1 MSSTTHHH
9 IPLETADWDL
19 EIKAKNS
26 LFDLQLKEVWHYR
39 DLMWLFVKRDFIAQ
53 FKQTILGPAWHVIQP
68 ILTTL
73 MFLLVFGKIAKIP
86 TDGIAP
92 AAFYLAGLT
101 IWNYFSACLT
111 STSSTFTANASIFGK
126 VYFPRI
132 VIPLSVVLSNMVK
145 LAIQFM
151 LLVVVIIYYHF
162 NGYPIHLT
170 FNLLFIPLII
180 LLMAGISLGVGIIIS
195 SVTTKYRDFAVLL
208 GFAVQLLM
216 YATPVI
222 YPLSYLKGK
231 SYKWLIDLNPISSV
245 VESFKYVIF
254 GKGLVEPYS
263 ILYSII
269 FMICSL
275 FFGYLIFNRVEKS
288 FMDTV

>member
-1 MSSTTHHH
+1 M
-9 IPLETADWDL
+9 IPETKAEESWDL

-26 LFDLQLKEVWHYR
+26 LFDLKLDEVWHYR

-53 FKQTILGPAWHVIQP
+53 FKQTVLGPAWHVIQP

-111 STSSTFTANASIFGK
+111 ATSSTFTANAGIFGK

-132 VIPLSVVLSNMVK
+132 VIPISVVLSNMVK
-145 LAIQFM
+145 FAIQFG
-151 LLVVVIIYYHF
+151 LLVVVVTYYHF
-162 NGYPIHLT
+162 NGYPIYLSL
-170 FNLLFIPLII
+170 NLLFIPLILI
-180 LLMAGISLGVGIIIS
+180 LMAGISLGVGIIIS
-195 SVTTKYRDFAVLL
+195 SITTKYRDFSILL
-208 GFAVQLLM
+208 SFAVQLLM

-263 ILYSII
+263 LLYSVL
-269 FMICSL
+269 FMFCAL
-275 FFGYLIFNRVEKS
+275 FFGYLIFSRVEKS

>member
-1 MSSTTHHH
+1 MSTEPHPDES
-9 IPLETADWDL
+9 WDL

-39 DLMWLFVKRDFIAQ
+39 DLMWLFVKRDFVAQ

-101 IWNYFSACLT
+101 VWNYFSACLT
-111 STSSTFTANASIFGK
+111 ATSSTFTANASIFGK

-132 VIPLSVVLSNMVK
+132 VIPLSVVMSNMVK
-145 LAIQFM
+145 FAIQFM
-151 LLVVVIIYYHF
+151 LLVAVIIYYHF
-162 NGYPIHLT
+162 NGYPFHFSL
-170 FNLLFIPLII
+170 NLLFIPFILI
-180 LLMAGISLGVGIIIS
+180 LMAGISLGVGIIIS
-195 SVTTKYRDFAVLL
+195 SVTTKYRDFSILL

-222 YPLSYLKGK
+222 YPLSYLKGT
-231 SYKWLIDLNPISSV
+231 SYKWVIDINPISSV

-263 ILYSII
+263 LLYSVL
-269 FMICSL
+269 FMFLSL

>member
-1 MSSTTHHH
+1 MSLS
-9 IPLETADWDL
+9 PLHNTPTESADWDL
-19 EIKAKNS
+19 EIKAKTS
-26 LFDLQLKEVWHYR
+26 LFDLQLQEVWHYR
-39 DLMWLFVKRDFIAQ
+39 DLMWLFVKRDFVAQ

-101 IWNYFSACLT
+101 VWNYFSACLT
-111 STSSTFTANASIFGK
+111 ATSSTFTANASIFGK

-132 VIPLSVVLSNMVK
+132 VIPLSVVMSNMVK
-145 LAIQFM
+145 FAIQFM
-151 LLVVVIIYYHF
+151 LLIVVMTYYHF
-162 NGYPIHLT
+162 NGYPINLS
-170 FNLLFIPLII
+170 FNLLLIPLILI
-180 LLMAGISLGVGIIIS
+180 LMAGISLGVGIIIS
-195 SVTTKYRDFAVLL
+195 SVTTKYRDFSILL
-208 GFAVQLLM
+208 SFAIQLLM

-222 YPLSYLKGK
+222 YPLSYLKGTN
-231 SYKWLIDLNPISSV
+231 YKWLIDLNPISSV

-254 GKGLVEPYS
+254 GKGLVEPFS
-263 ILYSII
+263 LLYSIV
-269 FMICSL
+269 FMFLSL
-275 FFGYLIFNRVEKS
+275 FFGYLIFNKVEKS

>member
-1 MSSTTHHH
+1 MSTEHNLS
-9 IPLETADWDL
+9 ESWDL
-19 EIKAKNS
+19 EIKAENK

-39 DLMWLFVKRDFIAQ
+39 DLMFLFVKRDFVAQ
-53 FKQTILGPAWHVIQP
+53 FKQTVLGPVWHIIQP
-68 ILTTL
+68 ALTTL
-73 MFLLVFGKIAKIP
+73 MFLLVFGKIAKIT

-101 IWNYFSACLT
+101 IWNYFSSCLT
-111 STSSTFTANASIFGK
+111 ATSSTFTANAGIFGK

-132 VIPLSVVLSNMVK
+132 VLPLSVVMSNMVK
-145 LAIQFM
+145 FAIQSM
-151 LLVVVIIYYHF
+151 LLVAVIIYYHF
-162 NGYPIHLT
+162 NGYPFYFSFKL
-170 FNLLFIPLII
+170 FFIPLIL

-195 SVTTKYRDFAVLL
+195 SVTTKYRDFTVLL
-208 GFAVQLLM
+208 TFAVQLLM

-222 YPLSYLKGK
+222 YPLSYLQGK
-231 SYKWLIDLNPISSV
+231 SYKWLIDLNPISAV

-263 ILYSII
+263 LLYSVV
-269 FMICSL
+269 FMFCSL
-275 FFGYLIFNRVEKS
+275 FFGYLIFNKVEKS

>member
-1 MSSTTHHH
+1 MQTQQQD
-9 IPLETADWDL
+9 ENWDL
-19 EIKAKNS
+19 EIKAKTS

-53 FKQTILGPAWHVIQP
+53 FKQTILGPAWHIIQP
-68 ILTTL
+68 ILTTI

-101 IWNYFSACLT
+101 VWNYFAGCLNA
-111 STSSTFTANASIFGK
+111 TSSTFTANASIFGK

-132 VIPLSVVLSNMVK
+132 IIPLSVIMSNMVK
-145 LAIQFM
+145 LCIQLL
-151 LLVVVIIYYHF
+151 LLVGVMAYYHF
-162 NGYPIHLT
+162 NGYPITPT
-170 FNLLFIPLII
+170 FNLLFIPFII
-180 LLMAGISLGVGIIIS
+180 LLLAGISLGVGIIIS
-195 SVTTKYRDFAVLL
+195 SLTTKYRDFSVLL
-208 GFAVQLLM
+208 SFAVQLLM

-222 YPLSYLKGK
+222 YPISYLKGTN
-231 SYKWLIDLNPISSV
+231 YKWLIDLNPISSV

-254 GKGLVEPYS
+254 GKGLVEPFS
-263 ILYSII
+263 LLYSVV
-269 FMICSL
+269 FMLCSL
-275 FFGYLIFNRVEKS
+275 FFGYLIFNKVEKS

>member
-1 MSSTTHHH
+1 MLTEQSRS
-9 IPLETADWDL
+9 EDWDL

-68 ILTTL
+68 LLTML

-162 NGYPIHLT
+162 NGYPVSLT

-180 LLMAGISLGVGIIIS
+180 ILMAGISLGVGIIIS

-245 VESFKYVIF
+245 VESFKFVIF

-263 ILYSII
+263 ILYSIV
-269 FMICSL
+269 FMFCSL

>member
-1 MSSTTHHH
+1 MSTEQSDT
-9 IPLETADWDL
+9 ESWDL
-19 EIKAKNS
+19 EIKAKTN
-26 LFDLQLKEVWHYR
+26 LFDLQLQEVWHYR
-39 DLMWLFVKRDFIAQ
+39 DLMWLFVKRDFVAQ

-111 STSSTFTANASIFGK
+111 ATSSTFTANASIFGK

-132 VIPLSVVLSNMVK
+132 VIPLSVVMSNMVK
-145 LAIQFM
+145 FAIQFM
-151 LLVVVIIYYHF
+151 LLVAVIVYYHF
-162 NGYPIHLT
+162 NGYPFHFSLKL
-170 FNLLFIPLII
+170 FFIPFI
-180 LLMAGISLGVGIIIS
+180 LVLMAGISLGIGVIIS
-195 SVTTKYRDFAVLL
+195 SITTKYRDFSILL

-222 YPLSYLKGK
+222 YPLSYLKGT
-231 SYKWLIDLNPISSV
+231 SYKWIIDLNPISSV
-245 VESFKYVIF
+245 VESFKFVIF

-263 ILYSII
+263 LLYSVV
-269 FMICSL
+269 FMFCSL
-275 FFGYLIFNRVEKS
+275 FFGYLIFNKVEKS